1 MARNRC
7 RNCLER
13 VQCTRVSASGDC
25 SECIGII
32 IGRAALRRPMI
43 SNANDFDVTF
53 EGVLEIA
60 QAKTPEA
67 KTELEKVRDAGPD
80 DGQVPML
87 ARRILNRWDNN
98 NNNTYHAEVP
108 QLLESTCVDTE
119 QLKAMYPGE
128 VEAMRLYVEIR
139 VDADG
144 RPVRASVLGGTDDRP
159 LKEAVVHTLMQ
170 KRYVPAKERDAYVDA
185 TLTVQCR
192 LEVR

>member
-1 MARNRC
+1 
-7 RNCLER
+7 
-13 VQCTRVSASGDC
+13 
-25 SECIGII
+25 
-32 IGRAALRRPMI
+32 MI

-80 DGQVPML
+80 DGQAPML
-87 ARRILNRWDNN
+87 ARRILNRWDN